1 MLLYEVRNTKTGA
14 LLGTVAVERAE
25 DVLDQLAKD
34 TGGTVDD
41 IARSLGDTAEA
52 AMRALSIVE
61 VSAAGTEAQPPTAA
75 KSRLAPR
82 SMFRAAPNDEP
93 A

>member
-41 IARSLGDTAEA
+41 IARSLGDSAEA
-52 AMRALSIVE
+52 AMQALSIVE
-61 VSAAGTEAQPPTAA
+61 VSAAGTEAQPRTAA
-75 KSRLAPR
+75 KSGLAPR
-82 SMFRAAPNDEP
+82 SMFRTVPTGKP
-93 A
+93 T